1 MKNLFGG
8 DKTNQIQI
16 ITVIFSNKES
26 ITQWWVVLFTRSS
39 LLDKGPKME
48 NFPFLSL
55 NLTSSAPLPKLPAK
69 LKIHFFRV
77 GKVPR
82 ALKEQRI

>member
-1 MKNLFGG
+1 MKNLFEG
-8 DKTNQIQI
+8 DKRNQKQI
-16 ITVIFSNKES
+16 IIVIFSKES
-26 ITQWWVVLFTRSS
+26 ITQWVVPFTRSS